1 MSDSLARLSSHASP
15 GSTLFPHVLDDDGVG
30 CDSLSRRGPGAR
42 GLARPSRVPSLGG
55 TAHPLNH
62 ERDIFA
68 APLHH
73 SGDLLPDSST
83 VASARFD
90 LDSHILFIHYDTS
103 MVTEVC
109 SQCAVAS

>member
-1 MSDSLARLSSHASP
+1 MSDTLARLSSHASL
-15 GSTLFPHVLDDDGVG
+15 GSTFLPHVLSDDDA
-30 CDSLSRRGPGAR
+30 CHDSCSRRVPGAR
-42 GLARPSRVPSLGG
+42 GLARPSRVPSVGG

-62 ERDIFA
+62 ERDIST

-90 LDSHILFIHYDTS
+90 LDSLILPDQFDTTS
-103 MVTEVC
+103 TTRRR
-109 SQCAVAS
+109 SAIR